1 MVDEF
6 RLCPNKL
13 YNFLG
18 LVLPRPLY
26 LGEKSLITSLLAA
39 AASVPVTPEWS
50 PTVAIIIS
58 ASSVVAL
65 LLTLK
70 IDQPQVGPKLPGLP
84 LSLGAFIGAMAFGH
98 VIGIGIVL
106 GLTNIGRL

>member
-1 MVDEF
+1 MT
-6 RLCPNKL
+6 PN
-13 YNFLG
+13 
-18 LVLPRPLY
+18 
-26 LGEKSLITSLLAA
+26 LLAA
-39 AASVPVTPEWS
+39 ATSVPVTPEWS

-65 LLTLK
+65 LLTLRIEK
-70 IDQPQVGPKLPGLP
+70 PQVGLKLPGLP
-84 LSLGAFIGAMAFGH
+84 LSVPAFLGAMAFGH

>member
-1 MVDEF
+1 MI
-6 RLCPNKL
+6 
-13 YNFLG
+13 
-18 LVLPRPLY
+18 
-26 LGEKSLITSLLAA
+26 SSLLA

-58 ASSVVAL
+58 ASSLVVL

-70 IDQPQVGPKLPGLP
+70 IQYPQVGPKFPILPISIP
-84 LSLGAFIGAMAFGH
+84 AFIGAMAFGH